1 MTHSLCP
8 FKQAEKVVLID
19 MYNQQYVEK
28 VVRPEISTTSP
39 TQTIYFYNKKI
50 KYIWQQDFH
59 HFVKLGGLDVESCE
73 HVHSLANGLNSTE
86 ALLRLHLYGKN
97 SILVEVKSI
106 PKLIFQEIGSP
117 FYMYQI
123 FIVIVW
129 MVQLYY
135 QFSVCVVVLSTISIS
150 ATVWETRKQSK
161 ALRNA
166 VHSHSEVTV
175 LRDGYEL
182 QKSSEELVPGDVIL
196 LPERQYIMECDAIL
210 LSGTCVVSESMLTG
224 ESTPITKV
232 PIARDPNLPYSPLS
246 NKRSTIFCGTELLHS
261 CSSESS
267 EVKALVYRTGFSTAK
282 GELVRSILFPKPV
295 QYKLY
300 SELFKSMIIFL
311 VLGIPAMVYTAI
323 IWSHHGASAKN
334 VVILVVDVAT
344 FVVPPLLPAVMTSI
358 NAHGQ
363 RRLRTHDIFC
373 LNSGHI
379 NFAGGLDVVCF
390 DKTGTLTE
398 DNLDLAG
405 IIPVQDVRF
414 QPTFTHGNPHSLPS
428 TLIHALATC
437 HSLTLVDGKL
447 MGYPVDI
454 KMFSVIAWELEE
466 PKAGYP
472 CGFEQLPARIVR
484 PQKKEVAYLRM
495 SGMPVNDIAIVRQ
508 FPFESLLQRMS
519 VVTCKEG
526 SNNFE
531 LYMKGAPEMVS
542 SFCDSDTIPENFLE
556 VLELYTRQGFRVL
569 ALGYRPFE
577 GHITWDEIF
586 CKPREELEC
595 NLKLV
600 GLLVLQN
607 KLKPESQPSMKILR
621 KADIRTVMVTG
632 DNLLTAISVARDC
645 GMVDKEDS
653 IISVEAELLKFG
665 DSKNPS
671 ILVNYSPVELPDFS
685 EKLAIGKNGIVEV
698 QDACGPLIQ
707 HSNYHIAMDGKT
719 FDLIKK
725 YNQLLLQK
733 VVHKGTVFARML
745 PEQKLHLIE
754 ILQSQG
760 HQVGMCGDGAN
771 DCGAL
776 KTAHAGVSLSVAEAS
791 VASPFTAKKQ
801 NIECIPTLIR
811 EGRATLT
818 ATFGAFRYMVCYCF
832 VLLSAVLILFWDG
845 EKPSEGAYV
854 LIDIILNLSP
864 PIVFGGTA
872 AYPYLV
878 KKLPTRSI
886 LSFVMQFSMMSYIL
900 LQIGV
905 LILARY
911 FLLMQPWFEPTK
923 FTMENALH
931 PPRSHMACTI
941 ISINTMSYVIAA
953 VIFAPGPPYRK
964 NLFSNKI
971 YLTVVLLELAL
982 VTYLT
987 IYPAEVFAKYI
998 NFKMAPYLDYHL
1010 LLYAFSLANFIFCY
1024 IWEKFLIQE
1033 LIFAKVMPFIRQL
1046 RGPIYF
1052 FEKLEEELRNK
1063 NWPPVARSEEDYS
1076 VSYQSQNSEVNKGI
1090 LQKLETKNNISSQRN
1105 RKFLQ
1110 NELNIDQ
1117 REPIEDNRPIVH
1129 LVTFQDG
1136 SHQVATSE
1144 RHSGSTYDGHNSYV

>member
-1 MTHSLCP
+1 MGNPAVYAEKLNPGEDDEMSITGYRFSFPKTILTCFAVLLSGGTLLILMSWKPSIRIKMTHSLCP

-50 KYIWQQDFH
+50 KYIWQQDFL

-73 HVHSLANGLNSTE
+73 HVHSLARGLSSTE
-86 ALLRLHLYGKN
+86 ALLRLQLYGKN
-97 SILVEVKSI
+97 SILVEVKPI
-106 PKLIFQEIGSP
+106 FKLIFQEIGSP

-129 MVQLYY
+129 MVQVYY
-135 QFSVCVVVLSTISIS
+135 QFSVCVVLLSTISIT

-175 LRDGYEL
+175 LRDGYEI
-182 QKSSEELVPGDVIL
+182 QKSSHELVPGDVIF
-196 LPERQYIMECDAIL
+196 LPQHQCVMECDAIL

-232 PIARDPNLPYSPLS
+232 PIAQDSNHPYSPLS
-246 NKRSTIFCGTELLHS
+246 NKRSTIFCGTEILHS

-267 EVKALVYRTGFSTAK
+267 AVKALVYRTAK

-405 IIPVQDVRF
+405 IIPIQDVRF
-414 QPTFTHGNPHSLPS
+414 QHPFTPGSSHSLPS

-437 HSLTLVDGKL
+437 HSLTVVDGRL

-454 KMFSVIAWELEE
+454 KMFNVVAWELEE
-466 PKAGYP
+466 PKADYH
-472 CGFEQLPARIVR
+472 CSFERLPARIVR
-484 PQKKEVAYLRM
+484 PKKKEAAFLRM
-495 SGMPVNDIAIVRQ
+495 SGMPVTDIAIVRQ

-519 VVTCKEG
+519 VITCKEG
-526 SNNFE
+526 SDNFE
-531 LYMKGAPEMVS
+531 LYIKGAPEMVS
-542 SFCDSDTIPENFLE
+542 SFCDSNTIPENFLD

-569 ALGYRPFE
+569 ALGYRSLEPN
-577 GHITWDEIF
+577 ITWDEIF
-586 CKPREELEC
+586 RKPRDDLEC

-607 KLKPESQPSMKILR
+607 KLKPESQPSLRILK
-621 KADIRTVMVTG
+621 KANIRTVMVTG

-645 GMVDKEDS
+645 GMVDEEDS
-653 IISVEAELLKFG
+653 VISVEAELLKHG
-665 DSKNPS
+665 DSKSPR
-671 ILVNYSPVELPDFS
+671 IRVNYSHVKLPGFS
-685 EKLAIGKNGIVEV
+685 EKLAVGKNGIIE
-698 QDACGPLIQ
+698 DACIPLVQ
-707 HSNYHIAMDGKT
+707 HSPYHLAMDGKT
-719 FDLIKK
+719 FNLIKK
-725 YNQLLLQK
+725 YDQVLLQK
-733 VVHKGTVFARML
+733 VVHKGTIFARML

-754 ILQSQG
+754 VLQLQG

-811 EGRATLT
+811 EGRATLA

-832 VLLSAVLILFWDG
+832 ILLSAVLILFWDG
-845 EKPSEGAYV
+845 EKPSDGAYV
-854 LIDIILNLSP
+854 LIDIILNLLP

-886 LSFVMQFSMMSYIL
+886 LSFVMQFSMISYIL

-905 LILARY
+905 LIFARY
-911 FLLMQPWFEPTK
+911 FLLMQPWFEPTVYNK
-923 FTMENALH
+923 ETTLH
-931 PPRSHMACTI
+931 PPPSHMACTI
-941 ISINTMSYVIAA
+941 ISVNMMSYIIAA

-964 NLFSNKI
+964 HFFSNKTI
-971 YLTVVLLELAL
+971 LRIFSSVFTQDILLS
-982 VTYLT
+982 YYK
-987 IYPAEVFAKYI
+987 IKMYPLF
-998 NFKMAPYLDYHL
+998 
-1010 LLYAFSLANFIFCY
+1010 LYKQY
-1024 IWEKFLIQE
+1024 
-1033 LIFAKVMPFIRQL
+1033 
-1046 RGPIYF
+1046 
-1052 FEKLEEELRNK
+1052 
-1063 NWPPVARSEEDYS
+1063 
-1076 VSYQSQNSEVNKGI
+1076 
-1090 LQKLETKNNISSQRN
+1090 
-1105 RKFLQ
+1105 
-1110 NELNIDQ
+1110 LNIKC
-1117 REPIEDNRPIVH
+1117 ENMI
-1129 LVTFQDG
+1129 
-1136 SHQVATSE
+1136 
-1144 RHSGSTYDGHNSYV
+1144 